1 MTMSFLDILLLSFRT
16 IISYKLRSALTSLGL
31 IIGIAAVI
39 ILTSLGRGL
48 HSFVIAEFTQ
58 FGTNIIGIHPGKKST
73 FGLSGATISTVRPLS
88 MADAASLG
96 KLGGILAVVP
106 VVQGNARVETDT
118 KQRRTNVI
126 GAGAAVPQVWQ
137 IRTQLGQ
144 FLPSGEDTH
153 PRAFAVLGDKLA
165 SELFGQTSP
174 LGKRIRIGTDRY
186 RVLGVMEK
194 KGQMLGYDMDDTVYI
209 PAAKALALFDRESL
223 MEIDLLYGNNVSVD
237 SVLKSI
243 KQLLIA
249 RHGLEDFTLITQNQM
264 LASMDSILSILT
276 MAVAALGGI
285 SLLVGSVGIITIM
298 TIAVSERVSEIGLL
312 RAIGA
317 ERSIIFK
324 LFLFEALSLSAV
336 GGMIGVLAGIGI
348 VGLISKLVP
357 ALPTELA
364 WSYIAAAF
372 ILSLLIGIISG
383 VIPAIRAARLEPLQ
397 ALHSE

>member
-1 MTMSFLDILLLSFRT
+1 MSYLDILLLSFRT
-16 IISYKLRSALTSLGL
+16 IVSHKLRSALTALGL

-73 FGLSGATISTVRPLS
+73 FGLSGATISTVRPLT
-88 MADAASLG
+88 MADATSLG
-96 KLGGILAVVP
+96 KLGGIVAVAP
-106 VVQGNARVETDT
+106 VVQGNARVETDS
-118 KQRRTNVI
+118 KQRRSNVI
-126 GAGAAVPQVWQ
+126 GVGYAVPQVWKM
-137 IRTQLGQ
+137 RPVLGQ
-144 FLPSGEDTH
+144 FLPSGEDAN

-165 SELFGQTSP
+165 TELFGHVNP

-186 RVLGVMEK
+186 RVIGVMEK
-194 KGQMLGYDMDDTVYI
+194 KGQMLGFDMDDTVYI
-209 PAAKALALFDRESL
+209 PAAKALEMFDRESL
-223 MEIDLLYGNNVSVD
+223 MEIDLLYGDNISVAT
-237 SVLKSI
+237 VQKNI

-249 RHGLEDFTLITQNQM
+249 RHGREDFTLVTQNQM
-264 LASMDSILSILT
+264 LESMNSVLNILT

-317 ERSIIFK
+317 EKKTIFK
-324 LFLFEALSLSAV
+324 LFLCEALTLSAAGGLLGVVSGV
-336 GGMIGVLAGIGI
+336 GTVQIISYVL
-348 VGLISKLVP
+348 P

-364 WSYIAAAF
+364 WSYVAAAF
-372 ILSLLIGIISG
+372 TLSLFIGIVSG
-383 VIPAIRAARLEPLQ
+383 VMPALKAAHLEPLQ

>member
-1 MTMSFLDILLLSFRT
+1 MSFFDILLLSFRT

-144 FLPSGEDTH
+144 FLPSGEETN

-264 LASMDSILSILT
+264 LASMDSILNILT

-336 GGMIGVLAGIGI
+336 GGLIGVLAGIGI

-364 WSYIAAAF
+364 WSYITAAF

>member
-1 MTMSFLDILLLSFRT
+1 MTMSFFDILLLSFRT

-144 FLPSGEDTH
+144 FLPSGEETN

-264 LASMDSILSILT
+264 LASMDSILNILT

-336 GGMIGVLAGIGI
+336 GGLIGVLAGIGI

-364 WSYIAAAF
+364 WSYITAAF